1 MVAPAKHIS
10 VVVKWS
16 SLTESNDEE
25 DDGAGAAEENV
36 SRSSEKP
43 IDFTC
48 VNSDEA
54 DSEDSERDSDN
65 DSDKDGFAG
74 AKVRGEMY
82 EEMQKSK
89 AKMHKSKPTSKKQ
102 RTTGNAIMPES
113 GVVTTRSSA

>member
-16 SLTESNDEE
+16 SLTESNDKE
-25 DDGAGAAEENV
+25 DDGEGEAEDNV

-43 IDFTC
+43 IGFTC

-54 DSEDSERDSDN
+54 DSENSERDSDN
-65 DSDKDGFAG
+65 DSDEDGFAG

-89 AKMHKSKPTSKKQ
+89 AKMHKSKPTKKQ
-102 RTTGNAIMPES
+102 RTTSNAIMPES
-113 GVVTTRSSA
+113 GVVRRSSA